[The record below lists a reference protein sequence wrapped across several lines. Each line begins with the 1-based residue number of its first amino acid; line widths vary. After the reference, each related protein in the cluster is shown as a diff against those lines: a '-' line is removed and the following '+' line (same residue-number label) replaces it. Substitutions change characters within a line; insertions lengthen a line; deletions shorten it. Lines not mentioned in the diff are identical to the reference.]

1 MRLNV
6 SGLGIQAIAE
16 LKPRLL
22 ALMCVCGVCVDC
34 ENVKQKYPAINAGYI
49 VG

>member
-1 MRLNV
+1 MRLNNARLAI
-6 SGLGIQAIAE
+6 GAIAE

-22 ALMCVCGVCVDC
+22 ALMCVWRVCVDC

>member
-6 SGLGIQAIAE
+6 SGLGLQAIAE